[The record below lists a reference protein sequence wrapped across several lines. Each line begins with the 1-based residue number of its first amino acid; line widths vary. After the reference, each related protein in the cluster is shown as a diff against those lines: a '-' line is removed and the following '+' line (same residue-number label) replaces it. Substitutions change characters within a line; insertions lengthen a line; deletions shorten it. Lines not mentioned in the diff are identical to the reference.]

1 MIFGAADTDVVD
13 SIKHKNMKNIA
24 IILLILFAFIFSR
37 IQRNLK
43 IWWLWTRE
51 DISLQEKIV
60 LQRGG
65 SLCSGRSENEA
76 NAADYNCGGRRS
88 ECGKHS
94 TEISDLVMTGREN
107 SEKYKIL

>member
-1 MIFGAADTDVVD
+1 MPLTTPFLLTEAILAFEDLHFTLRFAPLILKVMVLLTYTVAVFLLIFGAADTDVVD

-51 DISLQEKIV
+51 DISLQEKTV
-60 LQRGG
+60 
-65 SLCSGRSENEA
+65 
-76 NAADYNCGGRRS
+76 
-88 ECGKHS
+88 
-94 TEISDLVMTGREN
+94 
-107 SEKYKIL
+107 